1 MNQQQKIINEESDP
15 TGGFSNSTLL
25 MISLSGLTIVIV
37 GLIFICR
44 GAPAV
49 DEDDEDGGPS
59 YEQLLEQTDVKLLN
73 RAQRRQRAKLLM
85 RKNRRLNDQAP
96 IPINEDEDDIARIPA
111 STMPENAT
119 RMSRKERQKAA
130 KELERAERKVNEEQ
144 IRLQKLLEEEERRH
158 RAEIRLE
165 KDHQAEIARKEKLQ
179 KEFLHWKYLFPDSDE
194 TKVTVKEF
202 IEELSIDP
210 ILSLQETAEE
220 FHVSVDKLI
229 TRLKELESENRIC
242 HGILNR
248 RLDRFVY
255 ISPET
260 MAEIASLT
268 KKNGSICVKDII
280 EMVSSDKDLDEDER
294 VIDKD
299 VVESHKSKKN
309 Q

>member
-1 MNQQQKIINEESDP
+1 MNQQQQIINEESDP

-25 MISLSGLTIVIV
+25 MISLSGLTIVIF

-85 RKNRRLNDQAP
+85 RKNRRLNDPAP
-96 IPINEDEDDIARIPA
+96 IPMNEDDIARIPA

-158 RAEIRLE
+158 RAR
-165 KDHQAEIARKEKLQ
+165 
-179 KEFLHWKYLFPDSDE
+179 
-194 TKVTVKEF
+194 
-202 IEELSIDP
+202 
-210 ILSLQETAEE
+210 
-220 FHVSVDKLI
+220 
-229 TRLKELESENRIC
+229 
-242 HGILNR
+242 
-248 RLDRFVY
+248 
-255 ISPET
+255 
-260 MAEIASLT
+260 
-268 KKNGSICVKDII
+268 
-280 EMVSSDKDLDEDER
+280 
-294 VIDKD
+294 
-299 VVESHKSKKN
+299 
-309 Q
+309 